1 MKYYTLKMAGLVRE
15 LPVVSLKKGLKVA
28 SVNLLGDGELVGIL
42 AEKLAKRIAK
52 FQFDFLIGPE
62 VKVVPLLEELS
73 RLLGKKRY
81 IVCRKEIHG
90 YMVSPV
96 RSETHPMLVIDGQDA
111 LRLRGKKVV
120 VVDDVVSS
128 GKTMEAI
135 AGLMAQLDAAVAAKV
150 SLFKQG
156 DLRDTALKDLIYLK
170 KLPVFAS

>member
-1 MKYYTLKMAGLVRE
+1 
-15 LPVVSLKKGLKVA
+15 
-28 SVNLLGDGELVGIL
+28 
-42 AEKLAKRIAK
+42 
-52 FQFDFLIGPE
+52 
-62 VKVVPLLEELS
+62 
-73 RLLGKKRY
+73 
-81 IVCRKEIHG
+81 
-90 YMVSPV
+90 
-96 RSETHPMLVIDGQDA
+96 MLVIDGQDA